1 MTRLPWGQARLNL
14 MIFAGVLR
22 ASKGHL
28 FLSILGIA
36 LGVALGL
43 CITLINRMAATEFA
57 QAVQGLSGR
66 ADLVIRGA
74 RAGFAETLYPQ
85 VARMPEVADESPA
98 IDLDVTVAGQRD
110 PLEILCLD
118 PFQVAHFKPALA
130 PQQSLG
136 MAGRLLAPDSL
147 LLSHSAAQWLQLR
160 VHDTVRLQTGL
171 STRPFQVAAILPA
184 AAWPQRLGLMDIGAC
199 QWRFNWLGRLNRLDI
214 RLRAGVDRRAFANTL
229 RARLPAGLQVTTP
242 QAAGRQAADMTS
254 AYRTNLNVL
263 SSVGLFTGIFLVFAT
278 QSLTIMRRR
287 RQLALMRVLGT
298 TQGGLLALLLME
310 GVLIGAA
317 GALLGLGLGDFLTRM
332 AVQHFGAE
340 LGAGYFRD
348 IVARPQTEWGIYLA
362 YFLMGVG
369 AAVAGTLFPAWQASR
384 LPPAQVLKAAGMQ
397 AGGRGRPW
405 LLPGLALWGAAL
417 ATAFAPPVHGLPYWD
432 YVSIACLLI
441 GTLLLLPFMIARMVA
456 LLPETTQPL
465 LEIVYSR
472 LRVTSGQA
480 AVSIAAILVSFS
492 LMVAMSIMVVS
503 FRTSL
508 ATWLEKVLPADLYV
522 RAAFASDT
530 AWLTPQDQHR
540 IQTLPGVRQ
549 ADFLR
554 MQSLYLRAD
563 RPPAVLIART
573 VTAANAAQVLALQ
586 SSTTIP
592 MAALPLAWISE
603 AMADLNHWRP
613 GQVISLPIAGHP
625 QRFVVAGIW
634 RDYARQTGAVIINRQ
649 IYQQLSGD
657 DRANEA
663 ALWLAPGQSAQAVA
677 ARLRASLPTGGN
689 LEIFQPGE
697 IRARSMQTFDRTF
710 AITYLLEAIAVLIG
724 LFGIS
729 SSFSAQALARRAEF
743 GVLRHLGFTRRQIA
757 TLLGV
762 EAALTSAIG
771 IAAGLAVGT
780 LISLILVEVV
790 NRQSF
795 HWSMDWRFPYAFLL
809 PLALFLLAAA
819 IMTAVISGR
828 RAMGT
833 DVIRAVKEDW

>member
-14 MIFAGVLR
+14 MVFAGVLR
-22 ASKGHL
+22 AGKGHL

-74 RAGFAETLYPQ
+74 RAGFAETLYPA
-85 VARMPEVADESPA
+85 VARMPEVADVSPA

-118 PFQVAHFKPALA
+118 PFQAARFKPALA
-130 PQQSLG
+130 PQQAFG
-136 MAGRLLAPDSL
+136 MAGRLLDPDSL
-147 LLSHSAAQWLQLR
+147 LLSHSAAQWLQVR
-160 VHDTVRLQTGL
+160 AHDTLRLQAGL
-171 STRPFQVAAILPA
+171 ATRPFQVAAILPA

-214 RLRAGVDRRAFANTL
+214 RLKAGVDRHAFANTL
-229 RARLPAGLQVTTP
+229 QARLPAGLQVTTP

-298 TQGGLLALLLME
+298 TQRGLLSLLLME

-348 IVARPQTEWGIYLA
+348 IIARPQTQWSIYLA
-362 YFLMGVG
+362 YFLLGVG

-384 LPPAQVLKAAGMQ
+384 LPPAQVLKASGMQ
-397 AGGRGRPW
+397 AGGHSRRL
-405 LLPGLALWGAAL
+405 LLPGLALCVAAL
-417 ATAFAPPVHGLPYWD
+417 AAAFAPPVHGLPYWG
-432 YVSIACLLI
+432 YLSIACLLI
-441 GTLLLLPFMIARMVA
+441 GTLLLLPFMIARIVA
-456 LLPETTQPL
+456 LLPETAQPL

-472 LRVTSGQA
+472 LRMTSGQA

-530 AWLTPQDQHR
+530 AWLTPHDQHL
-540 IQTLPGVRQ
+540 IQALPGVRHV
-549 ADFLR
+549 DFLR

-563 RPPAVLIART
+563 RPPAVLIARAIT
-573 VTAANAAQVLALQ
+573 PANAAQVLALR
-586 SSTTIP
+586 SGTAPATT
-592 MAALPLAWISE
+592 LPPAWISE
-603 AMADLNHWRP
+603 AMADIYHWRP
-613 GQVISLPIAGHP
+613 GQVISLPIAGKAK
-625 QRFVVAGIW
+625 RFVVAGIW
-634 RDYARQTGAVIINRQ
+634 RDYARQTGAVVINRQ
-649 IYQQLSGD
+649 VYQQLSGD
-657 DRANEA
+657 DLANEA
-663 ALWLAPGQSAQAVA
+663 ALWLAPGQPAQAVA
-677 ARLRASLPTGGN
+677 ARLRARLPAGGN
-689 LEIFQPGE
+689 LEIFQPGD

-743 GVLRHLGFTRRQIA
+743 GVLRHLGFSRRHIA

-809 PLALFLLAAA
+809 PLALGLLLAAIA
-819 IMTAVISGR
+819 TAVISGR
-828 RAMGT
+828 RAMGM